1 MDTQFS
7 DDIRR
12 LQLDEMI
19 RFKINDCR
27 QKSEGFLDPTSL
39 ELFDYPLFLHI
50 ILSTFELEVLDI
62 EKCGDYLVE
71 NWDFTPYMELAYSR
85 NNFWELQ
92 YHPSLARLRKGD
104 VKPIP
109 FVLTGSSQSRAAF
122 EQPYRGDLPR
132 LFKEALDEYAESD
145 SGLGACEKVYN
156 RSIVVIQSSGTGKS
170 RLVDEMGYLG
180 FTIPINLGESRLSNG
195 SKAYPPPDEALLD
208 FFNSLE
214 TKSNELIQAEFA
226 VFLSVLFDFVALKV
240 NEIGKGR
247 EGVQLAVK
255 WAEHIKE
262 GQNLKTVGAHRSELY
277 KNVIQETKKVLRGVP
292 AMSDTL
298 DCQRIISTLVSRTR
312 QSCSRLKKALAPNKS
327 PYDQRNLCYV
337 YFDGAHCLAKRSSDA
352 GSSVHTNPYHSF
364 GRVLEQLRDLP
375 LFFIFLS
382 RNTNL
387 QQFPPPPCYHPSIT
401 YSPGR
406 RIFPPFTE
414 LPFDVFVE
422 EGLKK
427 LDVVSLDNVCTTDFM
442 SHFGRPIW
450 FAHHQQWRAQQRP
463 RNPGKPWPEKLV
475 SHVFYFAMEK
485 IGAYAVP
492 EKSIVPNL
500 AAIGV
505 RIGLNFNLVTQASRS
520 MEATHVNSYMR
531 VIYAMPEHREYMRT
545 GSPSEPIL
553 AEGAAMHLEKRSE
566 RFMETGILE
575 AGPRIL
581 ADSCNVGLLE
591 GDERGE
597 LCGRLLLTIAHDLVI
612 QELPDSGESET
623 IYHRPIPV
631 LAFLRAL
638 FAKPHHDALLNA
650 TPVHFNVSS
659 EGLNEPRILEEA
671 FKNAYVSFSHFAVVN
686 DVEAL
691 DLSQLQYSLIRGCA
705 IQVEKGRSIDAII
718 PIHIGDIR
726 DPITPET
733 TSAICLQFQNRKNPQ
748 RCYANLPTVSNIRQ
762 PGISIM
768 FELGEEHPSSPLVH
782 SYHEHRPET
791 PNREVHTDDHHYG
804 LIAHGHGP
812 ETFNVVSVQ
821 SKSFYG
827 TILRTGDS
835 LYDFPRAKNE
845 RLVTYFE
852 NMRRPLQSTHTR
864 ALFSSPAPL
873 LSDSCQSW

>member
-277 KNVIQETKKVLRGVP
+277 KNVIQETKKVL
-292 AMSDTL
+292 
-298 DCQRIISTLVSRTR
+298 
-312 QSCSRLKKALAPNKS
+312 
-327 PYDQRNLCYV
+327 
-337 YFDGAHCLAKRSSDA
+337 
-352 GSSVHTNPYHSF
+352 
-364 GRVLEQLRDLP
+364 
-375 LFFIFLS
+375 
-382 RNTNL
+382 
-387 QQFPPPPCYHPSIT
+387 QFPPPPCYHPSIT

-748 RCYANLPTVSNIRQ
+748 RCYANLPTVSNIRR